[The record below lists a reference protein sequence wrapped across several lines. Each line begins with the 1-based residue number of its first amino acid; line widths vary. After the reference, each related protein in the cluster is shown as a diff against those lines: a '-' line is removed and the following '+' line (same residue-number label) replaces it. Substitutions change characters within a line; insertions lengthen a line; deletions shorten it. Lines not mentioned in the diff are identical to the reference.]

1 MIINKLKIDSLG
13 YDVAYKEKPISNLI
27 DFDWKKILDPP
38 PRNTDETTVKELLLI
53 ARETQK
59 RNKKDIELIHN
70 VDQDLDRPFVLLLD
84 KYNLEYPQ
92 KYISLFY
99 KIVKPVVLNIKSLWN
114 RPRPSQL
121 AKFYNIDI
129 DVIQTDT
136 HHTAAYPSGH
146 TVYSNLVLN
155 IIQDIYPK
163 VAIDQL
169 TNIVLQTAKA
179 RVMQGV
185 HFPTD
190 NKASLIFSNYVFKK
204 LHPKLKEYING

>member
-1 MIINKLKIDSLG
+1 MIINKVKIDSLG
-13 YDVAYKEKPISNLI
+13 YDVAYKEKPLSNII

-38 PRNTDETTVKELLLI
+38 PKNTDGITEQELILI
-53 ARETQK
+53 SKETQK

-70 VDQDLDRPFVLLLD
+70 VDQDLDKSFILLLD
-84 KYNLEYPQ
+84 QYNLEYPQ
-92 KYISLFY
+92 QYINLFY
-99 KIVKPVVLNIKSLWN
+99 KIVKPIVFNVKSFWN

-121 AKFYNIDI
+121 AKFYNLNI

-155 IIQDIYPK
+155 IVHDTYPK
-163 VAIDQL
+163 VKISQL

-190 NKASLIFSNYVFKK
+190 NKASLIFGNYVFKK